1 MRIFSKN
8 INFERTLIRK
18 LYFFL
23 FVLLFFSNIFAQ
35 ERTEKLVRGYGGGMM
50 IHTGFLFG
58 SVQPIGYKA
67 SGAPI
72 GLGGTLR
79 VQLGNHLMVGGE
91 GYVSTLHQM
100 KNGSYLK
107 YGWGGILVQYFWQC
121 NKVMPYLG
129 LTVGGGAQ
137 TSFLMFDGNQNDWEL
152 EENVVFHK
160 QGFMA
165 LTPFAGCD
173 FILTKTLRLTL
184 KVDWLNTFG
193 RSGYRMPTGPRLYFG
208 ILFYH

>member
-1 MRIFSKN
+1 MKKNSKN
-8 INFERTLIRK
+8 INFKRFLIRK
-18 LYFFL
+18 LSLFL
-23 FVLLFFSNIFAQ
+23 VVLLPFCNIFAQ
-35 ERTEKLVRGYGGGMM
+35 ESKEKLVRGYSGGMM
-50 IHTGFLFG
+50 VHTGFLSG

-67 SGAPI
+67 SGFSF

-79 VQLGNHLMVGGE
+79 VQLHNCFMVGGE

-137 TSFLMFDGNQNDWEL
+137 TSFLMFDGNQNDWEQ
-152 EENVVFHK
+152 EEKVIFHK

-173 FILTKTLRLTL
+173 FILTKIFRLTL

-193 RSGYRMPTGPRLYFG
+193 RSGYQMPTGPRLYFG
-208 ILFYH
+208 VLFYH